1 MNNKLNIQAD
11 VLQII
16 IEKIKM
22 FFNKP
27 EKNNDLFESLHIP
40 EIKINEEELR
50 QRYEL
55 FNLNKENCWQFSIK
69 NWSK

>member
-22 FFNKP
+22 LFDKS
-27 EKNNDLFESLHIP
+27 EKSTDLFENLCIP
-40 EIKINEEELR
+40 EIK
-50 QRYEL
+50 
-55 FNLNKENCWQFSIK
+55 
-69 NWSK
+69 

>member
-11 VLQII
+11 ILQII

-22 FFNKP
+22 LFDKS
-27 EKNNDLFESLHIP
+27 EKSTDLFENLCIP
-40 EIKINEEELR
+40 EIKIDEKELQER
-50 QRYEL
+50 FEL
-55 FNLNKENCWQFSIK
+55 FDLNKENSWQFSIK